1 MFNTKS
7 IVKKQMN
14 KDFQRHIYKYIT
26 PNRWR
31 SIAEIMTTIF
41 LLLLGLTTLYFA
53 MQNSIW
59 LLFLIIIIPL
69 GLLYSRLFILQHD
82 LGHGNLFKKK
92 KYNDAVGVFIGIVLL
107 TPYHFWKKAHAIH
120 HVSGGNA
127 TGVLGLVISIY

>member
-1 MFNTKS
+1 
-7 IVKKQMN
+7 MN

-92 KYNDAVGVFIGIVLL
+92 KYNDAV
-107 TPYHFWKKAHAIH
+107 
-120 HVSGGNA
+120 
-127 TGVLGLVISIY
+127 